1 MPTSYDVSV
10 WDLRENP
17 SKRTGPD
24 GKPRKS
30 TWTVRWTVAGREF
43 PRTFKTKGLADSFRS
58 ELIAAAK
65 RGEAFDTQTGLPVS
79 MLRDANSVTWIEHLI
94 AFTDMK
100 WPRLAPNSRYSLAYS
115 LAAVTLPLLPG
126 KPGRNG
132 RPDDTITRVALVG
145 WILNPGA
152 RRSEDGKATTPP
164 EDRADAVTWLERNS
178 PPVTALADP
187 SVTRSVLDALARN
200 MDGAKTAATSI
211 ARRHRAFHQALEYA
225 VERGHLGAN
234 PLDRVK
240 WYAEPTDDVVDPG
253 VVVSLRQARTLL
265 AAVGNLVNARG
276 PRSQGPRLRAFFAL
290 MYFAALRPAE
300 VQLVRVTDLTLP
312 ETGWGKVVLWGS
324 NPQASTAWMDDDEIG
339 VHRPLKHRSRRTRR
353 EVPLCPELVA
363 ILREHLKLFPVGTD
377 GRLFTSLHGG
387 LVAKRTYCAV
397 WAQAR
402 SDALSEQEQA
412 TILAGRPYDLRHAC
426 VSTWLGAGVP
436 VTQVAAWAGHSVEV
450 LLRTYA
456 KVVAG
461 HEETSKRRI
470 DEALAR
476 DDDDEP
482 ESPDEDGQE
491 PDAA

>member
-10 WDLRENP
+10 WDLRENV
-17 SKRTGPD
+17 SKRTGAD
-24 GKPRKS
+24 GKPRRS
-30 TWTVRWTVAGREF
+30 TWTVRWTVASKEF

-65 RGEAFDTQTGLPVS
+65 RGEAFDTVTGLPAS
-79 MLRDANSVTWIEHLI
+79 MLRDASSVTWIEHI
-94 AFTDMK
+94 RAFTDMK

-126 KPGRNG
+126 KPGRAG
-132 RPDDTITRVALVG
+132 RPSDEDTRGALVG
-145 WILNPGA
+145 WVLNPRVRQA
-152 RRSEDGKATTPP
+152 HSDKPTPP
-164 EDRADAVTWLERNS
+164 GEKLTAAVAWLERNS
-178 PPVTALADP
+178 PPVSVLADP
-187 SVTRSVLDALARN
+187 AVTRAVLDALARN
-200 MDGAKTAATSI
+200 VDGRKTAASSVG
-211 ARRHRAFHQALEYA
+211 RRRRAFHQALEYA
-225 VERGHLGAN
+225 VERGHLAAN

-253 VVVSLRQARTLL
+253 VVVSLRQARALL
-265 AAVGNLVNARG
+265 AAVGGLANRKG

-300 VQLVRVTDLTLP
+300 VQLVRVADLTLP
-312 ETGWGKVVLWGS
+312 VSGWGEVVLSGS
-324 NPQASTAWMDDDEIG
+324 NPQASPSWMDVEEIG
-339 VHRPLKHRSRRTRR
+339 THRPLKHRSRKTRR
-353 EVPLCPELVA
+353 VVPLCPELVG
-363 ILREHLKLFPVGTD
+363 ILREHLASFPVGKD

-387 LVAKRTYCAV
+387 PVAKRTYCAV

-402 SDALSEQEQA
+402 SVALTAEERV

-461 HEETSKRRI
+461 HEESSKRRI
-470 DEALAR
+470 DEALAGGEG
-476 DDDDEP
+476 DGPVSPGEP
-482 ESPDEDGQE
+482 GQE
-491 PDAA
+491 DDAA

>member
-1 MPTSYDVSV
+1 MPTSYDVKI
-10 WDLRENP
+10 WDLRENV
-17 SKRTGPD
+17 SKRIGAD
-24 GKPRKS
+24 GKPRRS
-30 TWTVRWTVAGREF
+30 TWTVRWTVAGHEF
-43 PRTFKTKGLADSFRS
+43 PSTHKTKGLADSFRS
-58 ELIAAAK
+58 ELVGAAK
-65 RGEAFDTQTGLPVS
+65 RGEAFDTQTGLPVT
-79 MLRDANSVTWIEHLI
+79 MLRDANSVTWVEHVTE
-94 AFTDMK
+94 FTGMK

-115 LAAVTLPLLPG
+115 LAAVTVPLLPG
-126 KPGRNG
+126 KPGRGG
-132 RPDDTITRVALVG
+132 RPTDKDTRAALVG
-145 WILNPGA
+145 WVLNPGA
-152 RRSEDGKATTPP
+152 RKQAGTDEPP
-164 EDRADAVTWLERNS
+164 PADLADAVTWLGRNS

-200 MDGAKTAATSI
+200 MDGSKTAASSI

-253 VVVSLRQARTLL
+253 VVVSLRQARALL
-265 AAVGNLVNARG
+265 AAVGGLANPRG

-312 ETGWGKVVLWGS
+312 ASGWGEVVLWGS
-324 NPQASTAWMDDDEIG
+324 NPQASTVWMDDEEVG
-339 VHRPLKHRSRRTRR
+339 VHRPLKHRSRKTRR
-353 EVPLCPELVA
+353 AVPVCPELVEV
-363 ILREHLKLFPVGTD
+363 LREHLAAFPPGKD
-377 GRLFTSLHGG
+377 GRLFGSLHGG
-387 LVAKRTYCAV
+387 AVAKRTYCAV
-397 WAQAR
+397 WSQAR
-402 SDALSEQEQA
+402 VVALSEAERA
-412 TILAGRPYDLRHAC
+412 TILAARPYDLRHAC

-470 DEALAR
+470 DEALA
-476 DDDDEP
+476 DGEDDEP
-482 ESPDEDGQE
+482 DPPGEDGQE